1 MRVKS
6 SFLFFLILEH
16 MNYSASK
23 MDLFSHVSI
32 SRNAWCTHT
41 CACAEQEPSEPMT
54 LPYTWW

>member
-6 SFLFFLILEH
+6 SFLFSLILEH

-23 MDLFSHVSI
+23 MDLFSQVLI

-41 CACAEQEPSEPMT
+41 CACVEQEPSELMT
-54 LPYTWW
+54 LPYTWR